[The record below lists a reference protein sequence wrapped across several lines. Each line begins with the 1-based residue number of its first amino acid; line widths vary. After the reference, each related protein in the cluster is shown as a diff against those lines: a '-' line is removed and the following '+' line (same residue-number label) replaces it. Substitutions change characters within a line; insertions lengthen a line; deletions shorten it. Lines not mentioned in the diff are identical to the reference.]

1 MNWNIKENY
10 LNWNED
16 ISNKEEKVKIAIE
29 VAKKVKD
36 GDVIGFGSGS
46 TSFLAAKEI
55 AKKVENENIKITAI
69 PTSYE
74 IKLLC
79 VSLNIP
85 TASIIEK
92 KPDWSFDG
100 TDEVDENNWLIKGRG
115 AAMFKEKMNI
125 LNSKRV
131 YILADK
137 SKFVKKLGENFCIPI
152 ECYPESI
159 NYVKTELYKLGIKS
173 CTLRCGKGKDGPII
187 TENNNL
193 ILDAKFDKIDEN
205 LEKNIKLITGVI
217 ETGLFIGYNNIE
229 IIKL

>member
-55 AKKVENENIKITAI
+55 AKKIENENIKITAI

-79 VSLNIP
+79 VSLKIP

-92 KPDWSFDG
+92 KHDRRFD
-100 TDEVDENNWLIKGRG
+100 N
-115 AAMFKEKMNI
+115 
-125 LNSKRV
+125 
-131 YILADK
+131 
-137 SKFVKKLGENFCIPI
+137 
-152 ECYPESI
+152 
-159 NYVKTELYKLGIKS
+159 LY
-173 CTLRCGKGKDGPII
+173 
-187 TENNNL
+187 
-193 ILDAKFDKIDEN
+193 
-205 LEKNIKLITGVI
+205 
-217 ETGLFIGYNNIE
+217 
-229 IIKL
+229 